1 VDKASAFRLACSW
14 SCWLPSSYASC
25 FEFVLLTPV
34 FFRLCCSKGVIGYV
48 VYKIF
53 DVQGERARKKL
64 AKKEAKLA
72 AKDKK
77 GSKKGDGSKKGN

>member
-1 VDKASAFRLACSW
+1 M
-14 SCWLPSSYASC
+14 
-25 FEFVLLTPV
+25 
-34 FFRLCCSKGVIGYV
+34 IGYV

-53 DVQGERARKKL
+53 DFQGERARKKL